1 MQDPIDPCTR
11 RVLEAL
17 HAARTPGWM
26 FPAHFL
32 DIFFEPAGA
41 ERGACAL
48 MQAGPHCLDA
58 TGRVSHAALAV
69 LADVCMAAAVRAHAG
84 REVRIAT
91 LTLRLSF
98 GALPAAGRLRAAAHV
113 RMMPAQLAMNSAI
126 VGVEIR
132 DAGGAMVCSGE
143 ATFAALEN
151 RQQTASHPLPT
162 ASTLTGG
169 LRPAALAPDEQ
180 PVWEWART
188 AAIEADGAASFLDR
202 FWSLHSPMPPRSEGG
217 VAWSVGLGRHN
228 SNRVGHLQGGVLL
241 GLLASACR
249 QATAPQFALVDIA
262 VQYLEAASEQQLA
275 VHAHPVRSGGSAAA
289 SHASLR
295 GADGKLLACA
305 QAHLARLR
313 S

>member
-1 MQDPIDPCTR
+1 MQDATDACTR
-11 RVLEAL
+11 RVLQAL

-32 DIFFEPAGA
+32 DIFFEAPAAEGGA
-41 ERGACAL
+41 AAL

-91 LTLRLSF
+91 LTMRLSF
-98 GALPAAGRLRAAAHV
+98 GVLPAAGRLRATASV
-113 RMMPAQLAMNSAI
+113 RMMPAQLAMDTAI
-126 VGVEIR
+126 AGVEIH
-132 DAGGAMVCSGE
+132 DDSGHMVCSGE

-151 RQQTASHPLPT
+151 RQRTAQHPLPT

-169 LRPAALAPDEQ
+169 LQPGALTPQEQ
-180 PVWEWART
+180 AVWERACACAR
-188 AAIEADGAASFLDR
+188 EADGTASFLDR
-202 FWSLHSPMPPRSEGG
+202 FWALRPSAPAGTEAGA
-217 VAWSVGLGRHN
+217 AWSVALGPHN

-241 GLLASACR
+241 GMLASACSLAVQER
-249 QATAPQFALVDIA
+249 YGLVDIA
-262 VQYLEAASEQQLA
+262 VQYVEAAHEDPLA
-275 VHAHPVRSGGSAAA
+275 LQAVPARTGSNAAFV
-289 SHASLR
+289 HASLR
-295 GADGKLLACA
+295 GAGGRLLASA
-305 QAHLARLR
+305 QAHLVRTH